1 MLWHGCRECREFR
14 YGIPA
19 ILPGPLLPY
28 PYSIPTLSPP
38 HPYPHPYPYPY
49 PHPYLHPDP
58 YPHPDPHPNPNPH
71 PYPALSQALE
81 WDASRD
87 VWSVDTE

>member
-1 MLWHGCRECREFR
+1 MRALARLSRVPRVQIRDTCYFTRPTTP
-14 YGIPA
+14 IS
-19 ILPGPLLPY
+19 LLY
-28 PYSIPTLSPP
+28 PYSIPPP
-38 HPYPHPYPYPY
+38 PPTPP
-49 PHPYLHPDP
+49 PYLHPDP